1 MVFQGRRGFFS
12 WKYTLKSYIIYMPY
26 ADFKKGVFRAINVVL
41 LLRNKLFP
49 LLTTFFRTE
58 GS

>member
-1 MVFQGRRGFFS
+1 
-12 WKYTLKSYIIYMPY
+12 MPY
-26 ADFKKGVFRAINVVL
+26 ANVEKRVFKASNVVL

-49 LLTTFFRTE
+49 LLTTLFRAE

>member
-1 MVFQGRRGFFS
+1 
-12 WKYTLKSYIIYMPY
+12 MPY
-26 ADFKKGVFRAINVVL
+26 ANFEKGVFRANNVVL

-49 LLTTFFRTE
+49 LLTTLFRDK